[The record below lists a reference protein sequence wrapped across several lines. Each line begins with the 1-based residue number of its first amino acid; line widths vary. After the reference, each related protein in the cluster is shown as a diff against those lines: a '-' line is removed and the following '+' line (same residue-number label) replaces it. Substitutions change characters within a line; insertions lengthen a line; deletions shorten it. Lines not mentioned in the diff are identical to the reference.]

1 MPVGVHVHEPGE
13 GKLQNKGLHKVKR
26 LFLTNRTKGILQT
39 QQPKDKNRNIIRNMQ
54 TDTGFKAAGVP
65 AQEPGDQSHRQ
76 HRKQTPQSVTMKHHK
91 DRRWNNNC
99 PNGVL
104 QPPAHGLHEITAEE
118 QFLGVALERNYQQNK
133 HNVQPEH
140 AGIQRMHAVLRGQRT
155 IQSREPYIVKTENE
169 EPKT

>member
-26 LFLTNRTKGILQT
+26 LSLTIRVKGVSQT
-39 QQPKDKNRNIIRNMQ
+39 QQPKDDTRNIIRNMQ
-54 TDTGFKAAGVP
+54 ADTGFKTAGVP

-76 HRKQTPQSVTMKHHK
+76 HRKQTPQSVTMQHHK

-99 PNGVL
+99 PNGIL
-104 QPPAHGLHEITAEE
+104 QPPTHGLHEITAEE

-155 IQSREPYIVKTENE
+155 SQNQVPHIVKTENE
-169 EPKT
+169 EPKP